1 MKISI
6 IMAVYNGE
14 KYLIRQLR
22 SIINQ
27 TKKIE
32 EVILI
37 DDCSKDKSVEIIE
50 EFIKKNKLYNW
61 KLIINKKNLG
71 YKNNFKKGL
80 SLVNGDIIFLADQ
93 DDIWH
98 TDKVE
103 KILTVMNNDI
113 LAISS
118 SFNFINQNDE
128 TFTIKQSKNKSNN
141 NIIDFKITKKLTEID
156 LKYLLRSNIAQGCTM
171 AVRKELVNEYL
182 QVTKGKLPHDW
193 DLNLIASIHNGCYFY
208 DEKLIDY
215 RIHDANTIG
224 LDEVDETF
232 LENKDKRT
240 KDRISYLESELENIE
255 YVLNLDLTSQ
265 DRVMC
270 LRNKRYLKDR
280 IKYIKKAKIFK
291 LVKYYI
297 SGKYHE
303 FGRLKTFLGDIVSI
317 VRKND
322 LGEKND

>member
-128 TFTIKQSKNKSNN
+128 TFTIKQSKNSREN
-141 NIIDFKITKKLTEID
+141 
-156 LKYLLRSNIAQGCTM
+156 SSHPAQ
-171 AVRKELVNEYL
+171 
-182 QVTKGKLPHDW
+182 
-193 DLNLIASIHNGCYFY
+193 
-208 DEKLIDY
+208 
-215 RIHDANTIG
+215 
-224 LDEVDETF
+224 
-232 LENKDKRT
+232 
-240 KDRISYLESELENIE
+240 
-255 YVLNLDLTSQ
+255 
-265 DRVMC
+265 
-270 LRNKRYLKDR
+270 
-280 IKYIKKAKIFK
+280 
-291 LVKYYI
+291 
-297 SGKYHE
+297 
-303 FGRLKTFLGDIVSI
+303 
-317 VRKND
+317 
-322 LGEKND
+322 